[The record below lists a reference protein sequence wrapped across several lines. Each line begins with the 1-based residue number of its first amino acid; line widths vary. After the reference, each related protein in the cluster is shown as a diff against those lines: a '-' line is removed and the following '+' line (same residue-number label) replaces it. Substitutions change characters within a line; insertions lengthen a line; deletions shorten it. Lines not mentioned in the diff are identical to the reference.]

1 MKTGNTLR
9 AARNSLLCFFMALGA
24 GFLVACGG
32 SGGGDATSQE
42 FPAYLFDSAVKGV
55 EYSGPTG
62 NGSTGNGGVFPASD
76 GGMFEFSIG
85 ATTLGSVRVNSD
97 WPYVTPADFD
107 DVDEERVI
115 AIARIMQGLDAD
127 GDPKNG
133 ILIPRSAR
141 ANLGSANL
149 LAHARIVGGSS
160 EFQLV
165 TENNAMYT
173 IPSVEKATGHF
184 EATRNCL
191 FSGGYVGSYRA
202 TVAATLDESPD
213 EGKSYFVLDLFADE
227 ARRIDVS
234 AVGATNTFEMFGSVD
249 SIGVIGST
257 ITLSPGNELSFV
269 TPRMVTGIYT
279 TVDADTGV
287 TIEAGTNIYTFVAG
301 NPRATRRIAG
311 FETETAGGTT
321 AVTAMY
327 VLDHFA
333 RDGDFRGQYYDVQN
347 DEALALSLTIASG
360 SWPANAANLA
370 SDLVLSGTRGDEN
383 TTVTLKVIR
392 DDDYYGKFESVV
404 ESGQMLSGTWCDLAG
419 SAGAA
424 VPYQLPATPTTLSAS
439 AQSDAEISVTW
450 NAVSGATSYKLYRS
464 TVSGGEYAQIG
475 GDEISAL
482 SYLDRGLTPETAYF
496 YQLEACNFD
505 GCSAP
510 SLPVS
515 VATQSLV
522 VAPAQPPAPS
532 ASAQS
537 DTDIEVTWNAVSG
550 ATSYKLYRS
559 TSSGGTYTPIG
570 GDISALRYLD
580 TGRSASTEYFYQ
592 LEACNSA
599 GCSATRSPAG
609 SATTQAT
616 PVAPA
621 QPPAPSASA
630 QSDTEIEVTWS
641 EVSGATS
648 YNLYRSTS
656 SGGTYIQVGGDISA
670 LRYLDTGLSGSA
682 EYFYQLEA
690 CNRGGCSAT
699 RSPAG
704 SVTTQATPVAPAQPP
719 APSASAQSD
728 TEIEVTWSAVSGA
741 TSYKLYRSTSSGGTY
756 TQIGGDIS
764 ALRYVDTGRSASTEY
779 FYQLEACNSVGCS
792 ATRSPAG
799 SATTQATPVVPAQ
812 PPAPSASAQSDTE
825 IEVTW
830 NAVSGATSYKLYRS
844 TSSGG
849 TYTQIGGD
857 ISARRYLD
865 TGRSAST
872 EYFYQ
877 LEACNSAGCSATR
890 SPAGSAT
897 TQATP
902 IAQCGVGD
910 TLAVGES
917 CIWRGHTFMAEARG
931 LSIAGPRVNSA
942 PLGTNR
948 FTLEEPPSSGNL
960 LIATRSGSTYTIIQA
975 D

>member
-1 MKTGNTLR
+1 MKPGNTLR

-32 SGGGDATSQE
+32 GGGATSQE

-133 ILIPRSAR
+133 ISIPRSAR

-213 EGKSYFVLDLFADE
+213 EGKSYFVLDLFANE

-257 ITLSPGNELSFV
+257 ITLSPGNEFSFV

-287 TIEAGTNIYTFVAG
+287 TIEAGTNSYTFVAG

-333 RDGDFRGQYYDVQN
+333 TDGDFRGQYYDVQN

-360 SWPANAANLA
+360 SWPADAANLA

-392 DDDYYGKFESVV
+392 NDVYYGTFKSVV
-404 ESGQMLSGTWCDLAG
+404 ESGRMLSGTWCDLAG

-424 VPYQLPATPTTLSAS
+424 VPYQLPATPTLSMV
-439 AQSDAEISVTW
+439 AQEGETAVSVTW
-450 NAVSGATSYKLYRS
+450 NAVSGAASYKLYRS

-475 GDEISAL
+475 DDEIFAL
-482 SYLDRGLTPETAYF
+482 SYLDTGRSASTEYF

-515 VATQSLV
+515 VSLV
-522 VAPAQPPAPS
+522 AAPAQPPAPS

-537 DTDIEVTWNAVSG
+537 DTEIEVTWNAVSG

-559 TSSGGTYTPIG
+559 TSSGGTYIQVG

-580 TGRSASTEYFYQ
+580 TGLSGSAEYFYQ

-704 SVTTQATPVAPAQPP
+704 SATTQATPVA
-719 APSASAQSD
+719 
-728 TEIEVTWSAVSGA
+728 
-741 TSYKLYRSTSSGGTY
+741 
-756 TQIGGDIS
+756 
-764 ALRYVDTGRSASTEY
+764 
-779 FYQLEACNSVGCS
+779 
-792 ATRSPAG
+792 
-799 SATTQATPVVPAQ
+799 PAQ

-844 TSSGG
+844 TRSDGA
-849 TYTQIGGD
+849 YTPIGGD

-865 TGRSAST
+865 SGRSAST

-902 IAQCGVGD
+902 VAPAQPPAPSASAQSDTEIEVTWNAVSGATSYRLYRSTRSDGAYTPIGGD
-910 TLAVGES
+910 ISARRYLDSGRSASTEYFYQLEACNSAGCSAMRSPAGSATTQATPLSVCMVRDVLSFGDS
-917 CIWRGHTFMAEARG
+917 CIWRGVTFMVVSRG
-931 LSIAGPRVNSA
+931 LSIMGPGISVPGVNPATFS
-942 PLGTNR
+942 
-948 FTLEEPPSSGNL
+948 LEMPRNSGNFWR
-960 LIATRSGSTYTIIQA
+960 ATRSGSTWEITEA

>member
-1 MKTGNTLR
+1 
-9 AARNSLLCFFMALGA
+9 MAPV
-24 GFLVACGG
+24 FLVACGG

-115 AIARIMQGLDAD
+115 AIARIMQGLDGNNNPAD
-127 GDPKNG
+127 G
-133 ILIPRSAR
+133 ISIPRSAR
-141 ANLGSANL
+141 ANLVSVDL
-149 LAHARIVGGSS
+149 LADFSIVGASKRTDG
-160 EFQLV
+160 FDLLAD
-165 TENNAMYT
+165 NNATYA
-173 IPSVEKATGHF
+173 IPSVDVATGHF

-202 TVAATLDESPD
+202 TVRATVAATDESPD

-257 ITLSPGNELSFV
+257 ITLSPGNEFSFV

-287 TIEAGTNIYTFVAG
+287 TIEAGTNSYTFVAG

-333 RDGDFRGQYYDVQN
+333 GDGDFRGQYYDVQN

-404 ESGQMLSGTWCDLAG
+404 ESGRMLSGTWCDLAG

-424 VPYQLPATPTTLSAS
+424 VPYQLPATPTLSMV
-439 AQSDAEISVTW
+439 AQEGGTTVSVTW

-475 GDEISAL
+475 DDEISAL

-515 VATQSLV
+515 VSLV
-522 VAPAQPPAPS
+522 VAPARPSAPS

-537 DTDIEVTWNAVSG
+537 DTEILVTWSAVSG
-550 ATSYKLYRS
+550 ATSYNLYRS
-559 TSSGGTYTPIG
+559 TVSSGEYAQIG
-570 GDISALRYLD
+570 DGEISALNYLD
-580 TGRSASTEYFYQ
+580 SGRSASTEYFYQ

-599 GCSATRSPAG
+599 GCSATPSPAG
-609 SATTQAT
+609 SATTF

-621 QPPAPSASA
+621 PLASSTSA
-630 QSDTEIEVTWS
+630 TEIEVTWS
-641 EVSGATS
+641 AVLGATS
-648 YNLYRSTS
+648 YNLYRSTV
-656 SGGTYIQVGGDISA
+656 SGGPYDPVGSDISDA
-670 LRYLDTGLSGSA
+670 LRYLDDTGLSA
-682 EYFYQLEA
+682 E
-690 CNRGGCSAT
+690 
-699 RSPAG
+699 
-704 SVTTQATPVAPAQPP
+704 
-719 APSASAQSD
+719 
-728 TEIEVTWSAVSGA
+728 
-741 TSYKLYRSTSSGGTY
+741 
-756 TQIGGDIS
+756 
-764 ALRYVDTGRSASTEY
+764 
-779 FYQLEACNSVGCS
+779 
-792 ATRSPAG
+792 
-799 SATTQATPVVPAQ
+799 
-812 PPAPSASAQSDTE
+812 
-825 IEVTW
+825 
-830 NAVSGATSYKLYRS
+830 
-844 TSSGG
+844 
-849 TYTQIGGD
+849 
-857 ISARRYLD
+857 
-865 TGRSAST
+865 T

-877 LEACNSAGCSATR
+877 LEACNSAGCSAR
-890 SPAGSAT
+890 SPEVSAI

-902 IAQCGVGD
+902 PRGAGQCSMGQV
-910 TLAVGES
+910 LMVGES
-917 CIWRGHTFMAEARG
+917 CTWRG
-931 LSIAGPRVNSA
+931 
-942 PLGTNR
+942 
-948 FTLEEPPSSGNL
+948 FTLMVGSGGVLSVSIPGADSIDIPPDGVLDLDLEFPENSGNYL
-960 LIATRSGSTYTIIQA
+960 RGMPSGTTWEITEA
-975 D
+975 G

>member
-32 SGGGDATSQE
+32 GGGATSQE

-115 AIARIMQGLDAD
+115 AIARIMQGLDGNTPED
-127 GDPKNG
+127 G
-133 ILIPRSAR
+133 ISIHRSAR
-141 ANLGSANL
+141 TDTTNLFTRLASAGTDE
-149 LAHARIVGGSS
+149 IPVFSIGG
-160 EFQLV
+160 EP
-165 TENNAMYT
+165 YT
-173 IPSVEKATGHF
+173 IPSETVARTHF
-184 EATRNCL
+184 AATRNCL

-202 TVAATLDESPD
+202 TVRATVAATDESPD

-257 ITLSPGNELSFV
+257 ITLSPGNEFSFV

-287 TIEAGTNIYTFVAG
+287 TIEAGTNSYTFVAG

-404 ESGQMLSGTWCDLAG
+404 ESGRMLSGTWCDLAG

-424 VPYQLPATPTTLSAS
+424 VPYQLPATPTLSMV
-439 AQSDAEISVTW
+439 AQEGETAVSVTW

-475 GDEISAL
+475 DDEISAL
-482 SYLDRGLTPETAYF
+482 SYLDSGRSASTEYF

-515 VATQSLV
+515 VSLV
-522 VAPAQPPAPS
+522 VAPAQPPVPS

-537 DTDIEVTWNAVSG
+537 DTEILVTWSAVSG

-559 TSSGGTYTPIG
+559 TVSSDEYAQIG
-570 GDISALRYLD
+570 DEISALSYLD
-580 TGRSASTEYFYQ
+580 RELTPKTAYFYQ

-599 GCSATRSPAG
+599 GCSATRSP
-609 SATTQAT
+609 
-616 PVAPA
+616 
-621 QPPAPSASA
+621 
-630 QSDTEIEVTWS
+630 EV
-641 EVSGATS
+641 
-648 YNLYRSTS
+648 
-656 SGGTYIQVGGDISA
+656 
-670 LRYLDTGLSGSA
+670 
-682 EYFYQLEA
+682 
-690 CNRGGCSAT
+690 
-699 RSPAG
+699 

-728 TEIEVTWSAVSGA
+728 TAIEVTWSAVSGA

-756 TQIGGDIS
+756 IQVGGDIS
-764 ALRYVDTGRSASTEY
+764 ARRYLDRGRSASTEY
-779 FYQLEACNSVGCS
+779 FYQLEACNSGRCS
-792 ATRSPAG
+792 SPSPEV
-799 SATTQATPVVPAQ
+799 SATTFPVAPAR
-812 PPAPSASAQSDTE
+812 PSASAQSDTE

-830 NAVSGATSYKLYRS
+830 IAVSGATRYNLYRS

-849 TYTQIGGD
+849 TYTQVGGD
-857 ISARRYLD
+857 ISALRYLD
-865 TGRSAST
+865 RGRSADT
-872 EYFYQ
+872 TYYYQ
-877 LEACNSAGCSATR
+877 LEACNSGGCS
-890 SPAGSAT
+890 SPSPEVSAT
-897 TQATP
+897 TQSP
-902 IAQCGVGD
+902 PVDDGQCRMGQV
-910 TLAVGES
+910 LMAGES
-917 CIWRGHTFMAEARG
+917 CEYKNSGLHFRTRSDGFVEFGTGIFLSAGRIDNSGSTLNGVTVTTF
-931 LSIAGPRVNSA
+931 V
-942 PLGTNR
+942 
-948 FTLEEPPSSGNL
+948 
-960 LIATRSGSTYTIIQA
+960 ATRSGTTWTITELE
-975 D
+975 

>member
-32 SGGGDATSQE
+32 GGGATSQE

-115 AIARIMQGLDAD
+115 AIARIMQGLDGNTPED
-127 GDPKNG
+127 GISISRFARTDTTNLFTRLASAG
-133 ILIPRSAR
+133 TDEIPVFS
-141 ANLGSANL
+141 
-149 LAHARIVGGSS
+149 IGG
-160 EFQLV
+160 EP
-165 TENNAMYT
+165 YT
-173 IPSVEKATGHF
+173 IPSETVARTHF
-184 EATRNCL
+184 AATRNCL

-202 TVAATLDESPD
+202 TVRATVAATDESPD

-287 TIEAGTNIYTFVAG
+287 TIEAGTNSYTFVAG
-301 NPRATRRIAG
+301 SPRATRRIAG

-333 RDGDFRGQYYDVQN
+333 TDGDFRGQYYDAQN
-347 DEALALSLTIASG
+347 DETLALSLTIASG
-360 SWPANAANLA
+360 SWPADAANLA

-404 ESGQMLSGTWCDLAG
+404 ESGRMLSGTWCDLAG

-424 VPYQLPATPTTLSAS
+424 VPYQLPATPTLSMV
-439 AQSDAEISVTW
+439 AQEGGTAVSVTW

-475 GDEISAL
+475 DDEISAL
-482 SYLDRGLTPETAYF
+482 SYLDIGLIPETAYF

-515 VATQSLV
+515 VSLV
-522 VAPAQPPAPS
+522 AAPAQPPA
-532 ASAQS
+532 
-537 DTDIEVTWNAVSG
+537 
-550 ATSYKLYRS
+550 
-559 TSSGGTYTPIG
+559 
-570 GDISALRYLD
+570 
-580 TGRSASTEYFYQ
+580 
-592 LEACNSA
+592 
-599 GCSATRSPAG
+599 
-609 SATTQAT
+609 
-616 PVAPA
+616 
-621 QPPAPSASA
+621 
-630 QSDTEIEVTWS
+630 
-641 EVSGATS
+641 
-648 YNLYRSTS
+648 
-656 SGGTYIQVGGDISA
+656 
-670 LRYLDTGLSGSA
+670 
-682 EYFYQLEA
+682 
-690 CNRGGCSAT
+690 
-699 RSPAG
+699 
-704 SVTTQATPVAPAQPP
+704 
-719 APSASAQSD
+719 
-728 TEIEVTWSAVSGA
+728 
-741 TSYKLYRSTSSGGTY
+741 
-756 TQIGGDIS
+756 
-764 ALRYVDTGRSASTEY
+764 
-779 FYQLEACNSVGCS
+779 
-792 ATRSPAG
+792 
-799 SATTQATPVVPAQ
+799 
-812 PPAPSASAQSDTE
+812 APSASAQSDTE

-830 NAVSGATSYKLYRS
+830 NAVSGATSYKFYRS

-849 TYTQIGGD
+849 TYTQVGGD
-857 ISARRYLD
+857 ISALRYRDSGLSASTEYFYQLEACNSGGCSDRSLEVSVTTPATPVAPAQPSAPSASALSDTEIEVTWNAVPDATSYKLYRSTVSSSEYAQIGDDEISALSYLD

-902 IAQCGVGD
+902 ISACMVGD

-917 CIWRGHTFMAEARG
+917 CIWRGHTISVESGGASIMPITGSGINSPITSGARYV
-931 LSIAGPRVNSA
+931 IASA
-942 PLGTNR
+942 V
-948 FTLEEPPSSGNL
+948 F
-960 LIATRSGSTYTIIQA
+960 IATRSGSTWTITQA

>member
-115 AIARIMQGLDAD
+115 AIARIMQGLDGNNNPAD
-127 GDPKNG
+127 G
-133 ILIPRSAR
+133 ISIPRFARTDTTNLFTRLASAGTDEIPVFSIGDEEYR
-141 ANLGSANL
+141 
-149 LAHARIVGGSS
+149 
-160 EFQLV
+160 
-165 TENNAMYT
+165 
-173 IPSVEKATGHF
+173 IPSETVARTHF
-184 EATRNCL
+184 AATRNCL

-202 TVAATLDESPD
+202 TVRATVAATDESPD

-227 ARRIDVS
+227 ARRINVS

-257 ITLSPGNELSFV
+257 ITLSPGNEFSFV

-287 TIEAGTNIYTFVAG
+287 TIEAGTNSYTFVAG

-360 SWPANAANLA
+360 SWPVNAANLA

-404 ESGQMLSGTWCDLAG
+404 GSGRMLSGTWCDLAG
-419 SAGAA
+419 SAGVA

-450 NAVSGATSYKLYRS
+450 NAVSGATSYNLYRS

-515 VATQSLV
+515 VTTQSLV

-559 TSSGGTYTPIG
+559 TSSDGTYTQVG

-630 QSDTEIEVTWS
+630 QSDTEIEVTWNA
-641 EVSGATS
+641 VSGATS
-648 YNLYRSTS
+648 YKLYRSTS
-656 SGGTYIQVGGDISA
+656 SGGTYTPIGGDISA

-690 CNRGGCSAT
+690 CNSA
-699 RSPAG
+699 
-704 SVTTQATPVAPAQPP
+704 
-719 APSASAQSD
+719 
-728 TEIEVTWSAVSGA
+728 
-741 TSYKLYRSTSSGGTY
+741 
-756 TQIGGDIS
+756 
-764 ALRYVDTGRSASTEY
+764 
-779 FYQLEACNSVGCS
+779 GCS

-799 SATTQATPVVPAQ
+799 SATTQATPVAPAQ

-830 NAVSGATSYKLYRS
+830 NAVSGATSYRLYRS
-844 TSSGG
+844 TRSDGA
-849 TYTQIGGD
+849 YTPIGGD

-865 TGRSAST
+865 SGRSAST

-902 IAQCGVGD
+902 VSACMVGD
-910 TLAVGES
+910 TLSVGDS
-917 CIWRGHTFMAEARG
+917 CIWRGHTFMVEAGG
-931 LSIAGPRVNSA
+931 LSVMGPRVTLS
-942 PLGTNR
+942 GFGGS
-948 FTLEEPPSSGNL
+948 FTLEEPRESDEL
-960 LIATRSGSTYTIIQA
+960 LTATRQVGFTWEITQA

>member
-133 ILIPRSAR
+133 ISIPRSAR

-202 TVAATLDESPD
+202 TVAATDESPD

-257 ITLSPGNELSFV
+257 ITLSPGNEFSFV

-287 TIEAGTNIYTFVAG
+287 TIEAGTNSYTFVAG

-333 RDGDFRGQYYDVQN
+333 IDGDFRGQYYDAQN

-392 DDDYYGKFESVV
+392 NDVYYGKFESVV
-404 ESGQMLSGTWCDLAG
+404 ESGRMLSGTWCDLAG

-424 VPYQLPATPTTLSAS
+424 VPYQLPATPTLSMV
-439 AQSDAEISVTW
+439 AQEGGTTVSVTW
-450 NAVSGATSYKLYRS
+450 NAVSGAEFYKLYRS

-475 GDEISAL
+475 DDEISAL
-482 SYLDRGLTPETAYF
+482 SYLDRGLTLETAYF

-515 VATQSLV
+515 VSLV
-522 VAPAQPPAPS
+522 VAPAQP
-532 ASAQS
+532 
-537 DTDIEVTWNAVSG
+537 
-550 ATSYKLYRS
+550 L
-559 TSSGGTYTPIG
+559 
-570 GDISALRYLD
+570 
-580 TGRSASTEYFYQ
+580 
-592 LEACNSA
+592 
-599 GCSATRSPAG
+599 
-609 SATTQAT
+609 
-616 PVAPA
+616 
-621 QPPAPSASA
+621 
-630 QSDTEIEVTWS
+630 
-641 EVSGATS
+641 
-648 YNLYRSTS
+648 
-656 SGGTYIQVGGDISA
+656 
-670 LRYLDTGLSGSA
+670 
-682 EYFYQLEA
+682 
-690 CNRGGCSAT
+690 
-699 RSPAG
+699 
-704 SVTTQATPVAPAQPP
+704 
-719 APSASAQSD
+719 
-728 TEIEVTWSAVSGA
+728 
-741 TSYKLYRSTSSGGTY
+741 
-756 TQIGGDIS
+756 
-764 ALRYVDTGRSASTEY
+764 
-779 FYQLEACNSVGCS
+779 
-792 ATRSPAG
+792 
-799 SATTQATPVVPAQ
+799 
-812 PPAPSASAQSDTE
+812 APSASAQSDTE

-830 NAVSGATSYKLYRS
+830 NAVSGATSYKLYRRL
-844 TSSGG
+844 TVSGG
-849 TYTQIGGD
+849 EYAQIGDDEISALSYLDRELTPETAYFYQLEACNRGGCSARSPAGLVVTTQATPVAPARPSAPSASAQSDTEIEVTWDAVSLATSYKLYRSTVSGVTSTLQVGGDLDTTTYTD
-857 ISARRYLD
+857 SELSANTD
-865 TGRSAST
+865 
-872 EYFYQ
+872 YFYQ
-877 LEACNSAGCSATR
+877 LEACNSAGCSER
-890 SPAGSAT
+890 SPEVSAIIQPPDDSQCRAGDRIM
-897 TQATP
+897 P
-902 IAQCGVGD
+902 
-910 TLAVGES
+910 GES
-917 CIWRGHTFMAEARG
+917 CETDIGTFV
-931 LSIAGPRVNSA
+931 VNSDGSA
-942 PLGTNR
+942 RLGGISPGASLNITA
-948 FTLEEPPSSGNL
+948 GNIAL
-960 LIATRSGSTYTIIQA
+960 VATRNGNVWEIEVA
-975 D
+975 V

>member
-85 ATTLGSVRVNSD
+85 ATTLGGVRVNSD

-115 AIARIMQGLDAD
+115 AIARIMQGLDGNTPED
-127 GDPKNG
+127 GISISRFARTDTTNLFTRLASAG
-133 ILIPRSAR
+133 TDEIPVFS
-141 ANLGSANL
+141 
-149 LAHARIVGGSS
+149 IGG
-160 EFQLV
+160 EP
-165 TENNAMYT
+165 YT
-173 IPSVEKATGHF
+173 IPSETVARTHF
-184 EATRNCL
+184 AAARNCL

-202 TVAATLDESPD
+202 TVRATVAATDESPD

-257 ITLSPGNELSFV
+257 ITLSPGNEFSFV

-287 TIEAGTNIYTFVAG
+287 TIEAGTNSYTFVAG

-333 RDGDFRGQYYDVQN
+333 RDGDFRGQYYDAQN

-392 DDDYYGKFESVV
+392 NDVYYGTFESVV

-424 VPYQLPATPTTLSAS
+424 VPYQLPATPTLSMV
-439 AQSDAEISVTW
+439 AQEGGTTVSVTW

-475 GDEISAL
+475 DDEISAL
-482 SYLDRGLTPETAYF
+482 SYLDRGLTLETAYF

-515 VATQSLV
+515 VSLV
-522 VAPAQPPAPS
+522 AA
-532 ASAQS
+532 
-537 DTDIEVTWNAVSG
+537 
-550 ATSYKLYRS
+550 
-559 TSSGGTYTPIG
+559 
-570 GDISALRYLD
+570 
-580 TGRSASTEYFYQ
+580 
-592 LEACNSA
+592 
-599 GCSATRSPAG
+599 
-609 SATTQAT
+609 
-616 PVAPA
+616 
-621 QPPAPSASA
+621 
-630 QSDTEIEVTWS
+630 
-641 EVSGATS
+641 
-648 YNLYRSTS
+648 
-656 SGGTYIQVGGDISA
+656 
-670 LRYLDTGLSGSA
+670 
-682 EYFYQLEA
+682 
-690 CNRGGCSAT
+690 
-699 RSPAG
+699 
-704 SVTTQATPVAPAQPP
+704 
-719 APSASAQSD
+719 
-728 TEIEVTWSAVSGA
+728 
-741 TSYKLYRSTSSGGTY
+741 
-756 TQIGGDIS
+756 
-764 ALRYVDTGRSASTEY
+764 
-779 FYQLEACNSVGCS
+779 
-792 ATRSPAG
+792 
-799 SATTQATPVVPAQ
+799 PAQ

-849 TYTQIGGD
+849 TYTQVGGD
-857 ISARRYLD
+857 ISALSYVD
-865 TGRSAST
+865 TGRFAST

-877 LEACNSAGCSATR
+877 LEACNSAGCSDR
-890 SPAGSAT
+890 SPEISATTRVSPLAPSVSAQSESEIEVTWNAVPGATIYKLYRSTSSGGTYTQVGGDISELRYLDSGLSANTEYFYQLEACNSTGCSRRLPEVSAT

-902 IAQCGVGD
+902 LSTCMVGD
-910 TLAVGES
+910 TLSVGDS
-917 CIWRGHTFMAEARG
+917 CTWRGVTLMVG
-931 LSIAGPRVNSA
+931 SGGVLSVSRPGENAA
-942 PLGTNR
+942 PLQGALDIS
-948 FTLEEPPSSGNL
+948 LEFPIDSGNFL
-960 LIATRSGSTYTIIQA
+960 KGMLSGTTWEITQA